1 MIVLEIQCCA
11 LKELS
16 FQMFVTNGYPL
27 SNQATVYLANSPLLT
42 SSGEINLM
50 HVDMVQE
57 EKDLVRRE
65 RLKKA
70 Q

>member
-27 SNQATVYLANSPLLT
+27 SNQAIVYLANSPLLT